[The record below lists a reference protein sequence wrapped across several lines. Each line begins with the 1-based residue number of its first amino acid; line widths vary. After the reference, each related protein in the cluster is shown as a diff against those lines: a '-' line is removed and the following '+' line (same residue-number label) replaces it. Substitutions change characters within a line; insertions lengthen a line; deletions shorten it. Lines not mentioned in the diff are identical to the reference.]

1 MEYKIFKS
9 KAMLYKI
16 EIIITTPYDKNV
28 IPLLEDLSNN
38 LGVRFG
44 NDGKDSFQEWQNDNP
59 KYLFAMAC
67 ENSEIIGCGAFRPI
81 SENVAELKR
90 MYSKYKRKGIGMRIL
105 TFLEAKAKEEN
116 YTEIWLETRK
126 KNSEACHFYL
136 NNGYKQIDNYG
147 KYINNTEAICFG
159 KKLNN

>member
-1 MEYKIFKS
+1 MKNEIFKS
-9 KAMLYKI
+9 KAMLNKI

-44 NDGKDSFQEWQNDNP
+44 NDGKDSFQEWQNENP
-59 KYLFAMAC
+59 KYIFAMAC
-67 ENSEIIGCGAFRPI
+67 ENSETIGCGAIRPI
-81 SENVAELKR
+81 NEKVAELKR
-90 MYSKYKRKGIGMRIL
+90 MYSKYKRKGIGVSVL

-159 KKLNN
+159 KKINN

>member
-1 MEYKIFKS
+1 
-9 KAMLYKI
+9 MLNKI
-16 EIIITTPYDKNV
+16 EIKITTPYDKNV
-28 IPLLEDLSNN
+28 ISLLEDLSNN

-44 NDGKDSFQEWQNDNP
+44 NDGKDSFQEWQNENP
-59 KYLFAMAC
+59 KYIFAMAC
-67 ENSEIIGCGAFRPI
+67 ENSETIGCGAIRPI
-81 SENVAELKR
+81 SEKVAELKR
-90 MYSKYKRKGIGMRIL
+90 MYSKYKRKGIGVRVL

-159 KKLNN
+159 KKLNETS